1 MSFVLYLIIINAESE
16 GRTESRRR
24 EDGVVRDGVDR
35 RFRDFNQEIDTQS
48 VDQQTPRIDLHAKGV
63 AQRM

>member
-1 MSFVLYLIIINAESE
+1 MPFVFYLIIIYAESE
-16 GRTESRRR
+16 GRTKGRRR
-24 EDGVVRDGVDR
+24 EDGVVRDGVDW
-35 RFRDFNQEIDTQS
+35 RFRDFNEKVDTQS